1 MQRATSARFFH
12 RSSKRLTLSVETCS
26 GVVEILPPHAA
37 HPAYTN
43 YWHLAATLSLCYHI
57 VRAAA
62 KPTQICLAVAFAF
75 PRTRRPRHVWSL
87 APVTVQVAR
96 AAHAA
101 QKQPCFR
108 VSISLTRV
116 HSEWAR
122 FG

>member
-1 MQRATSARFFH
+1 MQCAACNIGPIH
-12 RSSKRLTLSVETCS
+12 RSSKRLTLAVETCS

-75 PRTRRPRHVWSL
+75 PRASPAPRLVFGSGHGPSCARCARR
-87 APVTVQVAR
+87 T
-96 AAHAA
+96 
-101 QKQPCFR
+101 KKPCSR

-116 HSEWAR
+116 HPKWAR